1 MNVLT
6 LNCGSSSVKYQLINT
21 KKEDVLCQGLVERI
35 GIEGTRIVHKTNGNK
50 HVVEPSIK
58 NHKDAIDNII
68 KLLTDD
74 KLGSVKN
81 LSEIDAIG
89 HRLVHGG
96 DKLTS
101 SVKINDDVMG
111 VLNECIDFAPLHNPA
126 NIKGVE
132 AAVAELPGK
141 PNVGVFD
148 TAFHSTMPAKAY
160 TYGIPKKYL
169 EEYSI
174 RRYGF
179 HGTSH
184 AFVAQQAADMM
195 GKKFNELK
203 IITVHLGNGASVTA
217 IKNGKSVDTSMGFT
231 PLEGLIMG
239 TRCGDVDPGVLFH
252 ISKMEGLKN
261 EDEMNH
267 FFNKKCGM
275 LGITDLTSDMRDIE
289 DKALEGDKEMK
300 LALEIYC
307 YRIKKYISSYMGT
320 LNQADAIVFTGGVGE
335 NSDVTREWVLE
346 DMENLGI
353 KVDPAKNDGL
363 RGKAQEI
370 SADDSRVKV
379 FAIPTNEELVIAKET
394 ERVLKND

>member
-21 KKEDVLCQGLVERI
+21 KSENVLCLGIVERI
-35 GIEGTRIVHKTNGNK
+35 GIDGTRIVHKKDGQKN
-50 HVVEPSIK
+50 VIEPNIPD
-58 NHKDAIDNII
+58 HKAAIDKII
-68 KLLTDD
+68 ELLTDD
-74 KLGSVKN
+74 QYGTIKSLE
-81 LSEIDAIG
+81 EIDAIG

-96 DKLTS
+96 DKLTES
-101 SVKINDDVMG
+101 IKIDESVMDILK
-111 VLNECIDFAPLHNPA
+111 ECIDFAPLHNPA

-132 AAVAELPGK
+132 AAMEELPNK

-148 TAFHSTMPAKAY
+148 TAFHSTIPAKAY

-169 EEYSI
+169 TEHSI

-184 AFVAQQAADMM
+184 SFVAKQAAEMM
-195 GKKFNELK
+195 GKKLEDLK

-217 IKNGKSVDTSMGFT
+217 IDKGKSVDTSMGFT

-261 EDEMNH
+261 EDEMNKY
-267 FFNKKCGM
+267 FNKNCGM
-275 LGITDLTSDMRDIE
+275 LGITDKTSDMRDIE
-289 DKALEGDKEMK
+289 DKALQGDAEMK
-300 LALEIYC
+300 LALDIYC
-307 YRIKKYISSYMGT
+307 YRIKKYISTYMGV
-320 LNQADAIVFTGGVGE
+320 LNHADAIVFTGGVGE
-335 NSDVTREWVLE
+335 NSDITREWVL
-346 DMENLGI
+346 DNMDNLGI
-353 KVDPAKNDGL
+353 KVDPAKNNGL

-370 SADDSRVKV
+370 STDDSVVKV
-379 FAIPTNEELVIAKET
+379 FAIPTNEELVIAQET
-394 ERVLKND
+394 EKVLNK

>member
-21 KKEDVLCQGLVERI
+21 KTEDVLCQGLVERI
-35 GIEGTRIVHKTNGNK
+35 GIDGTRIVHKVNGEK
-50 HVVEPSIK
+50 HIIEPSIPD
-58 NHKDAIDNII
+58 HTAAIDNII
-68 KLLTDD
+68 KLLTDE
-74 KLGSVKN
+74 KFGAIKSLE
-81 LSEIDAIG
+81 EIDAVG

-101 SVKINDDVMG
+101 SVKIDDNVMNI
-111 VLNECIDFAPLHNPA
+111 LNECIDFAPLHNPA

-132 AAVAELPGK
+132 AAMAELPGK

-148 TAFHSTMPAKAY
+148 TAFHSTMPAVAY

-169 EEYSI
+169 EEHSI

-184 AFVAQQAADMM
+184 YFVAKKAAEMM
-195 GKKFNELK
+195 GKDLSECN
-203 IITVHLGNGASVTA
+203 IITIHLGNGASVTA
-217 IKNGKSVDTSMGFT
+217 IKDGKSVDTSMGFT

-252 ISKMEGLKN
+252 ISKMEGLKD
-261 EDEMNH
+261 EDEMNN
-267 FFNKKCGM
+267 FFNKQCGM
-275 LGITDLTSDMRDIE
+275 LGVTAKTSDMRDIE
-289 DKALEGDKEMK
+289 DWALEGNEEMK
-300 LALEIYC
+300 LALDIYC
-307 YRIKKYISSYMGT
+307 YRIKKYVGSYMAV
-320 LNQADAIVFTGGVGE
+320 LNRTDAIVFTGGVGE

-346 DMENLGI
+346 NMDFMGI

-363 RGKAQEI
+363 RGKAMEI
-370 SADDSRVKV
+370 STDDSKVKV
-379 FAIPTNEELVIAKET
+379 FAIPTNEELVIAQET
-394 ERVLKND
+394 EKVLNS